1 VNAYEAAQK
10 LKTRRLELGMR
21 VDKACEEAGVCGHT
35 LRDME
40 NGRSMP
46 KLDTFLDV
54 CEALG
59 LEVRLEPKENP

>member
-1 VNAYEAAQK
+1 MNAYEAAQK
-10 LKTRRLELGMR
+10 LKTRRLERGMR
-21 VDKACEEAGVCGHT
+21 VDKACEEAGVCGYI

-40 NGRSMP
+40 NGRLMS

-59 LEVRLEPKENP
+59 LEVILEPKENP